1 MRDEEED
8 NEEINNNSII
18 NNNIIIKEEVEDK
31 KPLESQTLVEESEQ
45 LSEKS
50 NDILPL
56 NSAVIRRIR
65 LNISTTLPSNQ
76 TIDNKDIDNR
86 EEAMVS
92 HKVNNEESVGSV
104 LQNTMK
110 QKLANV
116 LQSDSPQT
124 QEIVTSN
131 QTSVIDMSLLS
142 ENWSSLD
149 CNYQQLIKTQ
159 KRNAKKPNIITL
171 NSELWNEFGIKMMAI
186 RELFHRINQTN
197 QSHNKRSL
205 QQTLIEEHKKK
216 LKALEKSPV
225 LHFK

>member
-8 NEEINNNSII
+8 NEEINNNLII
-18 NNNIIIKEEVEDK
+18 DNNIIIKEEVEDK
-31 KPLESQTLVEESEQ
+31 KPLESQTLVEESQQ
-45 LSEKS
+45 LSQKS

-56 NSAVIRRIR
+56 NPAVIRRIR
-65 LNISTTLPSNQ
+65 LNISTTLPSNE
-76 TIDNKDIDNR
+76 TIDNKDNDNR
-86 EEAMVS
+86 SEGMVS
-92 HKVNNEESVGSV
+92 HKVNNSSSVGSV

-131 QTSVIDMSLLS
+131 QTPVIDMSLLS

-171 NSELWNEFGIKMMAI
+171 NSQLWNEFGIKMMAI

-216 LKALEKSPV
+216 LRALEK
-225 LHFK
+225 

>member
-8 NEEINNNSII
+8 NEEINNNF
-18 NNNIIIKEEVEDK
+18 IIKEEVEDK
-31 KPLESQTLVEESEQ
+31 KPLESETLVEESEQ

-56 NSAVIRRIR
+56 NPAVIRRIR
-65 LNISTTLPSNQ
+65 LNISTTLPSNEA
-76 TIDNKDIDNR
+76 IDNKDINNKDINNR

-116 LQSDSPQT
+116 LQSDSPQET
-124 QEIVTSN
+124 VTSN

-171 NSELWNEFGIKMMAI
+171 NSQLWNQFGIQMMAI

-216 LKALEKSPV
+216 LRALEK
-225 LHFK
+225 